1 MESTVTLFIDGMHC
15 EACVRGV
22 FNALAEVEGVQVE
35 CIEVGSAWV
44 AFDSANTSATSAE
57 QIPATL
63 DRIGFTARIDNQ
75 EKRAK

>member
-1 MESTVTLFIDGMHC
+1 MESTVTLFIDGMHG

-44 AFDSANTSATSAE
+44 AFDSANTSAE
-57 QIPATL
+57 QITATL
-63 DRIGFTARIDNQ
+63 DGIGFTARIDNQ